1 MFFSF
6 YVYDWREIFPQE
18 TESLLSFEIMDAIN
32 KKNHFVNNIG
42 NFFLMY
48 VFSTNKALSKDEM
61 ISLECL
67 LWHTSKKKQ
76 KKASYLPEKKE
87 GKYCPCEV
95 ISLIKD
101 FSWEFKQLYI
111 YHTFKYIVNW

>member
-1 MFFSF
+1 MS
-6 YVYDWREIFPQE
+6 
-18 TESLLSFEIMDAIN
+18 
-32 KKNHFVNNIG
+32 
-42 NFFLMY
+42 

-67 LWHTSKKKQ
+67 LWHTPNKKKTV
-76 KKASYLPEKKE
+76 SYLPEKKE
-87 GKYCPCEV
+87 GKDCPCEV

-111 YHTFKYIVNW
+111 YHTFKHIVD

>member
-1 MFFSF
+1 MIDEKFFLKRQTR
-6 YVYDWREIFPQE
+6 YFPSKLWMQ
-18 TESLLSFEIMDAIN
+18 LI

-42 NFFLMY
+42 NFFLMS

-67 LWHTSKKKQ
+67 LWHTSKKKT
-76 KKASYLPEKKE
+76 KKTASYLPEKKE

-101 FSWEFKQLYI
+101 FSCEFKQLYI
-111 YHTFKYIVNW
+111 YHTFKHIVD